1 MTRMTT
7 AKSLIGLTLL
17 TLAACLCGGCVSDPP
32 PQPVQSVDLDRYAGK
47 WYEIARIPHLYEYW
61 AVGDVDYFTPL
72 KEGKMRVVHRCHQET
87 TYGYLREDVGVAES
101 VRGSN
106 NAKLHLQFGLA
117 GVDVSVLALDPDY
130 QYAVMGTPDRKSV
143 WILSRKPV
151 LPPEVDDK
159 LFRLVDDLGYD
170 TGQLRRTPQPM
181 GL

>member
-1 MTRMTT
+1 MTT
-7 AKSLIGLTLL
+7 AKSTLALLLI
-17 TLAACLCGGCVSDPP
+17 TLAACLCGGCVSNPP

-61 AVGDVDYFTPL
+61 AVGDADFFTPL
-72 KEGKMRVVHRCHQET
+72 KEGKMRIIHRCHQET
-87 TYGYLREDVGVAES
+87 TYGYLREDVGLVES

-106 NAKLHLQFGLA
+106 NAKFHMQFGLA
-117 GVDVSVLALDPDY
+117 GVDVWVLALDPDY

-151 LPPEVDDK
+151 LPPDVDDK

-170 TGQLRRTPQPM
+170 IGQLRRTPQPM